1 MCRNIDIAI
10 KKKGHASEN
19 YEIKE
24 ESGRPW
30 NLLLVSFER
39 TTFRDK
45 LDRRHFANHLAA
57 K

>member
-45 LDRRHFANHLAA
+45 LGRRHFANHLAA
-57 K
+57 E